1 MCKLWIA
8 ADNILAHGTQE
19 KTFRGRKVYMG
30 SKSAFQSMS
39 GCFHF
44 CEPTA
49 GINNMARRMD
59 GRHGRKDGSKIHI
72 SHHML
77 PMTYF
82 LQLNFLPPLKTFLSN
97 DESNYAERLK
107 KAEPSWSIH
116 LCDDPWERP
125 SLHPGSRQ
133 SLHAQTLTLIM
144 TFIWQF
150 LFSFSF

>member
-1 MCKLWIA
+1 MCELRIA
-8 ADNILAHGTQE
+8 AWNILTHGTQQ
-19 KTFRGRKVYMG
+19 KTFKERKVYMG
-30 SKSAFQSMS
+30 SKSAFQSMT
-39 GCFHF
+39 GYFHF

-49 GINNMARRMD
+49 GMNNMAGRMAD
-59 GRHGRKDGSKIHI
+59 MEEKDGNKIHI

-97 DESNYAERLK
+97 DDSNYAERLK

-125 SLHPGSRQ
+125 SLHTGSRQ
-133 SLHAQTLTLIM
+133 SLHAQTLTLIL
-144 TFIWQF
+144 TYIWQF